1 MSYKDK
7 NLVTGKKYYYKIKGY
22 KKVGK
27 TTYKGSKSKASKAYP
42 KPAKVKITSIK
53 STAKGAKLY
62 WKKVAGASGY
72 VIYRSESKTG
82 KYTKIKEIKK
92 QTKISYNNTAV
103 SYTHLDVYKRQA
115 VQYRLSLLVA

>member
-42 KPAKVKITSIK
+42 KPGQSENNINKVNRKKVQNFIGKRWLVPVDMLSTEVKVKQENIQK
-53 STAKGAKLY
+53 
-62 WKKVAGASGY
+62 
-72 VIYRSESKTG
+72 
-82 KYTKIKEIKK
+82 
-92 QTKISYNNTAV
+92 
-103 SYTHLDVYKRQA
+103 
-115 VQYRLSLLVA
+115 